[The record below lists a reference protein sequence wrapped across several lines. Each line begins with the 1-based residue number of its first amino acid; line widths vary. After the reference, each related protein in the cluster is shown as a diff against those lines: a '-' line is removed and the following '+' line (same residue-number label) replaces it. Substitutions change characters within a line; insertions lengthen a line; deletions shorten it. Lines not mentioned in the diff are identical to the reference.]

1 MRSPVHP
8 AVTRLLG
15 LLLLLTSTAALA
27 QADRDADKTIT
38 QVPVVLETSE
48 KDAKQPTGV
57 AMIGMEAYREVLAS
71 GRYVVGPGDEFVVY
85 TTGMEQP
92 VMVKVMAEGG
102 LLIPGVG
109 SVRVAGSSLKTAR
122 EAMAQAYRQ
131 AFRQGQITVE
141 LNQLRV
147 FPVTVVGVVG
157 SPGVTV
163 TSGVERISEVLR
175 KAGGLGG
182 RASRRNIRVAKT
194 SELTP
199 VVWEQLRSADES
211 GDYEALE
218 QVTRRVDLELFGVTG
233 DSRYNPFAEDGDL
246 VIVPPQ
252 GNKVGM
258 VGAVQREGFF
268 EYAKGDRVSD
278 LLTLAQGL
286 SPGYDPATGVLFRY
300 SEDRSHKISLP
311 LDLAG
316 IQAGDPDADL
326 RLESEDWV
334 VVRHFPGMNQKS
346 TVRVIG
352 QVLYP
357 GFYVVERTGTSLKQ
371 VIEWAGGFTE
381 DASLSEA
388 QVVRAREGDQK
399 NDPEMERI
407 ASIPVGDRTEDDDQY
422 FIMKSREKRGHM
434 VVDFV
439 ALFEQ
444 GNEAQN
450 ITLLPDD
457 VIIVPAS
464 QRTVVVS
471 GQAAHPG
478 AVIYNE
484 SYTVWDYIQ
493 RAGGLGWRASKDIR
507 VIKARTGEMRRA
519 RDAGQMEPGDRIWIK
534 ERPQRDYWAIFTQ
547 TMGVIGQV
555 STIVLLYATLTN

>member
-1 MRSPVHP
+1 MKCPVHTG
-8 AVTRLLG
+8 ARLLALFLG
-15 LLLLLTSTAALA
+15 LASVDLLA
-27 QADRDADKTIT
+27 QAQRDQDKGTT
-38 QVPVVLETSE
+38 QAPLVIETAE
-48 KDAKQPTGV
+48 KPAKEEVQAGL
-57 AMIGMEAYREVLAS
+57 IGMEAYREVLAS
-71 GRYVVGPGDEFVVY
+71 GRYLVGPGDEFIIY

-92 VMVKVMAEGG
+92 VLAKVMAEGG
-102 LLIPGVG
+102 LLVPGVG
-109 SVRVAGSSLKTAR
+109 SVPVAGLSLKAAR
-122 EAMAQAYRQ
+122 EAVTQAHRQ

-141 LNQLRV
+141 LNQLRI

-163 TSGVERISEVLR
+163 TNGVERISEVLR

-182 RASRRNIRVAKT
+182 RASHRNIRVAKT
-194 SELTP
+194 GELTAEI
-199 VVWEQLRSADES
+199 WKQLQSGSES
-211 GDYEALE
+211 GNPAALE
-218 QVTRRVDLELFGVTG
+218 QSTRRIDLELFGVTG

-252 GNKVGM
+252 ADKVGV

-286 SPGYDPATGVLFRY
+286 SPGYEPGSGVLFRY
-300 SEDRSHKISLP
+300 SEDRSRKISLP
-311 LDLAG
+311 LDLIG
-316 IQAGDPDADL
+316 IQSRNPEADL
-326 RLESEDWV
+326 PLQVEDLV
-334 VVRHFPGMNQKS
+334 VVRHLPGMNRKS
-346 TVRVIG
+346 TVRVLG
-352 QVLYP
+352 EVVYP
-357 GFYVVERTGTSLKQ
+357 GFYVVERTGTTLKQ
-371 VIEWAGGFTE
+371 VIQWAGGFTA
-381 DASLSEA
+381 DASLPEA
-388 QVVRAREGDQK
+388 QVVRAREGDAK

-407 ASIPVGDRTEDDDQY
+407 ATIPVSDRTEDDDQY
-422 FIMKSREKRGHM
+422 FIMRSREKRGHM

-439 ALFEQ
+439 ALFRRED
-444 GNEAQN
+444 ETQN
-450 ITLLPDD
+450 IALLPDD

-464 QRTVVVS
+464 QRTVIVS

-507 VIKARTGEMRRA
+507 VIKARTGEMKRA
-519 RDAGQMEPGDRIWIK
+519 QDAGQMEPGDRIWIK

>member
-1 MRSPVHP
+1 MKCPVHTG
-8 AVTRLLG
+8 ARLLA
-15 LLLLLTSTAALA
+15 LFLWLASVDLLA
-27 QADRDADKTIT
+27 QAQRDQDKGTT
-38 QVPVVLETSE
+38 QTPLVIETAE
-48 KDAKQPTGV
+48 KPAKEEVQAGL
-57 AMIGMEAYREVLAS
+57 IGMEAYREVLAS
-71 GRYVVGPGDEFVVY
+71 GRYLVGPGDEFIIY
-85 TTGMEQP
+85 TTGMDQP
-92 VMVKVMAEGG
+92 VLAKVMAEGG
-102 LLIPGVG
+102 LLVPEVG
-109 SVRVAGSSLKTAR
+109 SVPVAGMSLKAAR
-122 EAMAQAYRQ
+122 EAVTQAHRQ

-141 LNQLRV
+141 LNQLRI

-163 TSGVERISEVLR
+163 TNGVERISEVLR

-182 RASRRNIRVAKT
+182 RASHRNIRVAKT
-194 SELTP
+194 GELTAET
-199 VVWEQLRSADES
+199 WKQLQSGSES
-211 GDYEALE
+211 GNPAALE
-218 QVTRRVDLELFGVTG
+218 QSTRRIDLELFGVTG

-252 GNKVGM
+252 ADKVGV

-286 SPGYDPATGVLFRY
+286 SPGYEPGSGVLFRY
-300 SEDRSHKISLP
+300 SEDRSRKISLP
-311 LDLAG
+311 LDLIG
-316 IQAGDPDADL
+316 IQSRNPEADL
-326 RLESEDWV
+326 PLQVEDLV
-334 VVRHFPGMNQKS
+334 VVRHLPGMNRKS
-346 TVRVIG
+346 TVRVLG
-352 QVLYP
+352 EVVYP
-357 GFYVVERTGTSLKQ
+357 GFYVVERTGTTLKQ
-371 VIEWAGGFTE
+371 VIQWAGGFTA
-381 DASLSEA
+381 DASLPEA
-388 QVVRAREGDQK
+388 QVVRAREGDAK

-407 ASIPVGDRTEDDDQY
+407 ATIPVSDRTEDDDQY
-422 FIMKSREKRGHM
+422 FIMRSREKRGHM

-439 ALFEQ
+439 ALFRRED
-444 GNEAQN
+444 ETQN
-450 ITLLPDD
+450 IALLPDD

-464 QRTVVVS
+464 QRTVIVS

-507 VIKARTGEMRRA
+507 VIKARTGEMKRA
-519 RDAGQMEPGDRIWIK
+519 QDAGQMEPGDRIWIK

>member
-1 MRSPVHP
+1 MKCPVRTG
-8 AVTRLLG
+8 ARLLALFLG
-15 LLLLLTSTAALA
+15 LASVDLLA
-27 QADRDADKTIT
+27 QAQRDQDKGTT
-38 QVPVVLETSE
+38 QAPLVIETAE
-48 KDAKQPTGV
+48 KPAKEEVQAGL
-57 AMIGMEAYREVLAS
+57 IGMEAYREVLAS
-71 GRYVVGPGDEFVVY
+71 GRYLVGPGDEFIIY

-92 VMVKVMAEGG
+92 VLAKVMAEGG
-102 LLIPGVG
+102 LLVPGVG
-109 SVRVAGSSLKTAR
+109 SVPVAGLSLKAAR
-122 EAMAQAYRQ
+122 EAVTQAHRQ

-141 LNQLRV
+141 LNQLRI

-163 TSGVERISEVLR
+163 TNGVERISEVLR

-182 RASRRNIRVAKT
+182 RASHRNIRVAKT
-194 SELTP
+194 GELTP
-199 VVWEQLRSADES
+199 EIWKQLQSGSES
-211 GDYEALE
+211 GNPAALE
-218 QVTRRVDLELFGVTG
+218 QSTRRIDLELFGVTG

-252 GNKVGM
+252 ADKVGV

-286 SPGYDPATGVLFRY
+286 SPGYEPGSGVLFRY
-300 SEDRSHKISLP
+300 SEDRSRKISLP
-311 LDLAG
+311 LDLIG
-316 IQAGDPDADL
+316 IQSRNPEADL
-326 RLESEDWV
+326 PLQVEDLV
-334 VVRHFPGMNQKS
+334 VVRHLPGMNRKS
-346 TVRVIG
+346 TVRVLG
-352 QVLYP
+352 EVVYP
-357 GFYVVERTGTSLKQ
+357 GFYVVERTGTTLKQ
-371 VIEWAGGFTE
+371 VIQWAGGFTA
-381 DASLSEA
+381 DASLPEA
-388 QVVRAREGDQK
+388 QVVRAREGDAK

-407 ASIPVGDRTEDDDQY
+407 ATIPVSDRTEDDDQY
-422 FIMKSREKRGHM
+422 FIMRSREKRGHM

-439 ALFEQ
+439 ALFRRED
-444 GNEAQN
+444 ETQN
-450 ITLLPDD
+450 IALLPDD

-464 QRTVVVS
+464 QRTVIVS

-507 VIKARTGEMRRA
+507 VIKARTGEMKRA
-519 RDAGQMEPGDRIWIK
+519 QDAGQMEPGDRIWIK